1 MELLLWQEQVDSN
14 RHLVLAARTMIE
26 EGDYEGTG
34 EEDLSAVQWQSPS
47 DFEGVMDEIEQFNRA
62 MADRH
67 IAVGEEE
74 EGAWV

>member
-34 EEDLSAVQWQSPS
+34 E
-47 DFEGVMDEIEQFNRA
+47 
-62 MADRH
+62 
-67 IAVGEEE
+67 
-74 EGAWV
+74 